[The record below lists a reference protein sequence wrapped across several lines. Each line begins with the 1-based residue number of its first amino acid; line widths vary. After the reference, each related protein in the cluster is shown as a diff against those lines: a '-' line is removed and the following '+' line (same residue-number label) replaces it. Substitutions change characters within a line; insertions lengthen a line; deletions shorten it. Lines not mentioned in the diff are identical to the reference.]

1 MGRNL
6 QIRVTATTFRPEDV
20 ARDWPRL
27 VHLAWRGEQALPG
40 AAPRGVLELAR
51 DLADVLRLEAPP
63 EVRRALEAD
72 AARAQ
77 ALADELDAA
86 LADWNPAR
94 ANALSERLEA
104 LLDELE
110 PLAPEAPFI
119 VSRPRTKL

>member
-6 QIRVTATTFRPEDV
+6 QIRVVATTFRPEDV

-40 AAPRGVLELAR
+40 GSARGVLELAR

-63 EVRRALEAD
+63 EVRQALEQG

-77 ALADELDAA
+77 ALADDLERALAAWDATLANRLSDALEAA
-86 LADWNPAR
+86 LD
-94 ANALSERLEA
+94 
-104 LLDELE
+104 DIE
-110 PLAPEAPFI
+110 PLAPEAPFV
-119 VSRPRTKL
+119 VSRPKKNR